1 MRKKRAITVSLI
13 FMIAVVV
20 TIVFVPERADSEINY
35 NSHITRSLEEI
46 EAVEASNDV
55 ELASVSPGYYADAYK
70 VASED
75 NFNRYMAEVER
86 QRVAEVERQ
95 RVAGSQ
101 RAKVNT
107 YRSQQPSSGT
117 CVLPDYICRRESGGN
132 PNAVNP
138 TGCGGRGCYGKYQ
151 FDPRTW
157 DAAASRAGRPDL
169 VGNAAGAS
177 EADQDEVAAHLWNG
191 GAGCS
196 HWAAC

>member
-1 MRKKRAITVSLI
+1 MRKKKITISLI
-13 FMIAVVV
+13 FMLALVVA
-20 TIVFVPERADSEINY
+20 ILFVPERADSEINY
-35 NSHITRSLEEI
+35 NDPIMQSV
-46 EAVEASNDV
+46 EAVEESSYDI
-55 ELASVSPGYYADAYK
+55 ELASVSTPYSFDAYK
-70 VASED
+70 VASEH
-75 NFNRYMAEVER
+75 NFNAFMAEVERQRLAEVER
-86 QRVAEVERQ
+86 QRVA
-95 RVAGSQ
+95 ASQ
-101 RAKVNT
+101 KAKVNT

-196 HWAAC
+196 HWAACG